1 MELYNQIFKR
11 KSFHLFRNTEPM
23 DEADVEKIGKIID
36 AAKPLDPDIKTEA
49 VIVREKETTCRRGA
63 DFCILFYSETK
74 EGYLRNVGY
83 IGEQIDLMLAA
94 ENYGALWFGIGKPK
108 ELKRNGLDYVIMIA
122 VSKMPATAFRA
133 DMFKA
138 KRKPLSEIWQ
148 GPVNDFSDIVRFA
161 PSACNSQPW
170 LVKNDDALYVY
181 RYRKPGKR
189 GIMPA
194 AKVPF
199 YNRIDIGIFI
209 CFIEVCLDHF
219 GTGFR
224 RDLFPDGG
232 GDGEMTLNAV
242 YKIK

>member
-1 MELYNQIFKR
+1 MELYDQIFKR

-23 DEADVEKIGKIID
+23 DDADVRKIEKIID
-36 AAKPLDPDIKTEA
+36 AARPLDPDIKTET

-63 DFCILFYSETK
+63 DFCILFYSEIK
-74 EGYLRNVGY
+74 DGYLRNIGY

-122 VSKMPATAFRA
+122 VSKMPGTSFRA
-133 DMFKA
+133 DMFKS

-170 LVKNDDALYVY
+170 FVKNDGALYVY

-209 CFIEVCLDHF
+209 CFIEVCLAHG
-219 GTGFR
+219 GTGFER
-224 RDLFPDGG
+224 ELFPDDG
-232 GDGEMTLNAV
+232 GDAEMTLNAV